1 MENQTNTEIVKKL
14 LGTRNQ
20 MEKSSDFAAAS
31 IQRAQEAN
39 PVNKIPVLRLYQ
51 VIQEVQDTQGDARKY
66 AAGKLVKSLNVKS
79 ASKKCGKCG
88 SKVEEGT
95 KFCENCGAQLADY

>member
-1 MENQTNTEIVKKL
+1 MENQTNSEIVKTILETK
-14 LGTRNQ
+14 NA
-20 MEKSSDFAAAS
+20 MEKSSGFAS
-31 IQRAQEAN
+31 TSMHRAQEAN

-51 VIQEVQDTQGDARKY
+51 VIQEVQDTKGDARKY
-66 AAGKLVKSLNVKS
+66 AAAKLVKSLNVKS
-79 ASKKCGKCG
+79 AQKKCGQCG